1 MTVSIHLTDTEYQLA
16 DSCAKRH
23 SLTMEEAFT
32 QALFEQIEEE
42 YDRTVWAEAYQDY
55 IKDGKQS
62 RPISALWGE
71 IGI

>member
-16 DSCAKRH
+16 DSYAKRH

-42 YDRTVWAEAYQDY
+42 YDRTAWEEAYHDY
-55 IKDGKQS
+55 VKDDKQS

-71 IGI
+71 IGL